1 MLETLNL
8 VILIAAGLVAV
19 SVFTSLVSFRVGA
32 PLLLVFLLVGIA
44 AGEDGPGGIAFSDA
58 RAAYFIGSIALAI
71 ILFDS
76 GFRTRLSTFRLAAA
90 PALVLATLGVGITS
104 AVVGTAAHL
113 LFGWSWVE
121 GLLLGAIVGSTDAA
135 AVFFLLRVGGVHLR
149 EMISATLEVE
159 SGSNDP
165 MAIFLT
171 MTLVS
176 MITAGALDF
185 DSGTAGGLAL
195 EFVQQMGIGFVAGLA
210 GGYAI
215 VQLVNRVNLEPALYP
230 IVVLALALALS
241 GATPLAGGSGFLAVY
256 VAGIT
261 CGNVRIRQ
269 QPALKNFQGGMTWLG
284 QIGMFLTLGL
294 LATPS
299 QFGEVA
305 LPGFVLAAIL
315 IFLARPIAVWLC
327 LLPFGFTRAEIAFVS
342 WVGLRG
348 AVSILLAIL
357 PLIAELPNAQ
367 AIFNVTFLIVLTSL
381 VLQGWTIRPMAKWLK
396 LIVPA
401 RRGPVERIELE
412 LPGGLDHEIVC
423 YTVHPASAVA
433 RGARIPRWARPT
445 LILRNGKTIRLQKAG
460 RPEAG
465 DRVYILT
472 NARQVPVLDALFAG
486 APEDE
491 HDPALFGDFPLDP
504 ATRIADVGAAYGFRV
519 ERRDAE
525 LTLKK
530 VMERELGDDIE
541 PTDRVPYGDIDLV
554 VRDINDDHEITGV
567 GLAVEH
573 VEPEE
578 PVLPFFF
585 SRQDLSRMSRRA
597 ASRLRMRRARK
608 KVTARRLSAYE
619 TPRAAAGAE
628 PKDDPAEHADT
639 ASKTA
644 PAPKRP
650 AS

>member
-8 VILIAAGLVAV
+8 VILIASGLVAV

-113 LFGWSWVE
+113 LFDWSWVE

-195 EFVQQMGIGFVAGLA
+195 QFVQQMGIGLAAGLA
-210 GGYAI
+210 GGYAM

-241 GATPLAGGSGFLAVY
+241 GATSLAGGSGFLAVY

-284 QIGMFLTLGL
+284 QIGMFVTLGL

-305 LPGFVLAAIL
+305 LPGLVLAAVL
-315 IFLARPIAVWLC
+315 IFVARPVAVWLC

-357 PLIAELPNAQ
+357 PLIAGLPNAQ

-445 LILRNGKTIRLQKAG
+445 LILRDGKTIRLQKAG

-525 LTLKK
+525 LTLKQ

-554 VRDINDDHEITGV
+554 VRDINDDHGIIGV

-585 SRQDLSRMSRRA
+585 SRQDLSRMGKRA
-597 ASRLRMRRARK
+597 ANRLRMRRARK
-608 KVTARRLSAYE
+608 KVTARRLSAYDK
-619 TPRAAAGAE
+619 RE
-628 PKDDPAEHADT
+628 PPAEMD
-639 ASKTA
+639 
-644 PAPKRP
+644 PPQP
-650 AS
+650 PV